1 MTDFAK
7 RPDVCVIGGGLM
19 GSAVALGLVTSGA
32 KVLIVD
38 KINTLHTPS
47 KANFGLI
54 WSQSKGGGN
63 RPYSRLSERAVL
75 EFNNFSQWLEEESG
89 IDVELRLGAGLMVC
103 VGDQEYI
110 AQEKLIRKLHRE
122 AELHDEKHPSQMLNQ
137 KQLQNLVGDAVLGE
151 EVSGGSFSSIDGDI
165 NPLLLLKAMRKVF
178 IKKGGI
184 FRSECMV
191 NSIDRRNNSY
201 HLSTSSGKIEIPK
214 IVLAAGLG
222 NISLLSKMGRKIP
235 LLAQKGQLLV
245 TQRIK
250 PFLSFPFGCLRQTGC
265 GSVMI
270 GLTHE
275 NTGFEVNTTTAAAV
289 QLAKR
294 AVQIFPCLEHTK
306 VVRSWA
312 SLRVL
317 TEDGLPIYDEVAG
330 YPGAYVLAT
339 HSCVTL
345 ASLHMALLPPW
356 ILGDKKPDDIRDFN
370 LERFNV

>member
-1 MTDFAK
+1 
-7 RPDVCVIGGGLM
+7 
-19 GSAVALGLVTSGA
+19 
-32 KVLIVD
+32 
-38 KINTLHTPS
+38 
-47 KANFGLI
+47 
-54 WSQSKGGGN
+54 
-63 RPYSRLSERAVL
+63 
-75 EFNNFSQWLEEESG
+75 
-89 IDVELRLGAGLMVC
+89 
-103 VGDQEYI
+103 
-110 AQEKLIRKLHRE
+110 
-122 AELHDEKHPSQMLNQ
+122 
-137 KQLQNLVGDAVLGE
+137 
-151 EVSGGSFSSIDGDI
+151 
-165 NPLLLLKAMRKVF
+165 
-178 IKKGGI
+178 
-184 FRSECMV
+184 
-191 NSIDRRNNSY
+191 
-201 HLSTSSGKIEIPK
+201 
-214 IVLAAGLG
+214 
-222 NISLLSKMGRKIP
+222 
-235 LLAQKGQLLV
+235 
-245 TQRIK
+245 
-250 PFLSFPFGCLRQTGC
+250 
-265 GSVMI
+265 MI